1 MEAPSVHRLLSQA
14 AGRTYGNETSMD
26 SLAPVPGQVTEDE
39 LAKHEAGINRVAWA
53 GGVAVT
59 IVTVL
64 LLVFLFS
71 RAESAWEYPIYV
83 LLAGIP
89 LAYGAFC
96 NFILRGFQVT
106 LLHRYQAQLHIKVSE
121 LEEMAARDELTG
133 LYNRRHFYHEI
144 QRELAKAKSTKEP
157 LALLLLDLDGLKAI
171 NDEHGH
177 SVGDVI
183 IANLG
188 KIIVKH
194 SRNSDTGARLGG
206 DEYGIIMPATD
217 KRGAFSMARRLW
229 EELEQTPMYEHDGKY
244 LMVTVS
250 IGVSGY
256 PWGGEDL
263 EEMIHWADSDM
274 YANKVS
280 RKLPDQPRPRDWK
293 AEIDSLPDDFAAGI

>member
-1 MEAPSVHRLLSQA
+1 MQSLAAPS
-14 AGRTYGNETSMD
+14 GG
-26 SLAPVPGQVTEDE
+26 VTEDD
-39 LAKHEAGINRVAWA
+39 LAQHEAGINRVAWA
-53 GGVAVT
+53 GGVAVSVVT
-59 IVTVL
+59 IPLLVL
-64 LLVFLFS
+64 LLLTQ
-71 RAESAWEYPIYV
+71 AEAAWQYPLYI

-89 LAYGAFC
+89 LGYAVFC
-96 NFILRGFQVT
+96 NFVLRGVQVS
-106 LLHRYQAQLHIKVSE
+106 LLHQYQAQLTIKVSE

-144 QRELAKAKSTKEP
+144 QRELSRAQSTKEP
-157 LALLLLDLDGLKAI
+157 LALLLLDLDGLKGI

-188 KIIVKH
+188 KVIVKH
-194 SRNSDTGARLGG
+194 TRNSDVAARLGG
-206 DEYGIIMPATD
+206 DEFGIVMPATD

-229 EELEQTPMYEHDGKY
+229 EELEQTPLYEHETKY
-244 LMVTVS
+244 IMVTVS

-280 RKLPDQPRPRDWK
+280 RRLPDQPRPRDWK
-293 AEIDSLPDDFAAGI
+293 ADINALPELPEDFAAGV

>member
-1 MEAPSVHRLLSQA
+1 MCGSIA
-14 AGRTYGNETSMD
+14 GNEIMMD
-26 SLAPVPGQVTEDE
+26 SFAPAPGQVTEDD
-39 LAKHEAGINRVAWA
+39 LAKHEAGINRVAWS
-53 GGVAVT
+53 GGAAVT
-59 IVTVL
+59 AVTLPL
-64 LLVFLFS
+64 LLFLLTQTTAAWQYPLFIMLGIVPLGYAVFCGF
-71 RAESAWEYPIYV
+71 V
-83 LLAGIP
+83 
-89 LAYGAFC
+89 
-96 NFILRGFQVT
+96 LRGVQVS
-106 LLHRYQAQLHIKVSE
+106 LLHRYQAQLNIKVSE

-144 QRELAKAKSTKEP
+144 QRALASAVATKEP
-157 LALLLLDLDGLKAI
+157 MALLLLDLDGLKLI

-188 KIIVKH
+188 KVIVKH

-206 DEYGIIMPATD
+206 DEYGIIMPGTD
-217 KRGAFSMARRLW
+217 KRGAFAMARRLW
-229 EELEQTPMYEHDGKY
+229 EELEQTPMYERDGKH

-263 EEMIHWADSDM
+263 DEMIHWADSDM

-293 AEIDSLPDDFAAGI
+293 AEIDALPDDFAAGI